1 VSITVDANIL
11 VYASNAA
18 DASRLNLPPR
28 ILAVLVGERAWSM
41 VRLRDEGYIADDI
54 LRRVQRGLDL
64 ETEQLDG
71 QH

>member
-1 VSITVDANIL
+1 
-11 VYASNAA
+11 
-18 DASRLNLPPR
+18 
-28 ILAVLVGERAWSM
+28 M

-54 LRRVQRGLDL
+54 LRRVQRGLNL